1 MTPAWP
7 PAAPR
12 RRARRLARQAHPPAA
27 RLTSE
32 RWRAWRTRSGR
43 SGPTSS
49 DDRCAY
55 RHQGAGADRAAR
67 PRPRQPARA
76 HPNTDESERLQGG
89 ALRPQRARLKRG
101 GSASVSKTPHE
112 RRGWAGARTARS
124 RSEPAGY
131 ATQKVITQPRGRCG
145 RGSFGRCRREQPAR
159 ATCRRARA
167 AKGGATA
174 ESSDARTSTS
184 SAHRSLR
191 IPSSSRRE
199 RGLTQCP
206 MPHPRLTQAHPRLTQ
221 G

>member
-1 MTPAWP
+1 M
-7 PAAPR
+7 R
-12 RRARRLARQAHPPAA
+12 RS
-27 RLTSE
+27 LTS
-32 RWRAWRTRSGR
+32 RSGR

-55 RHQGAGADRAAR
+55 RPQGAGADRAAR

-112 RRGWAGARTARS
+112 RRGWAGAQTARS

-131 ATQKVITQPRGRCG
+131 ATQKIITQPRGRCG

-167 AKGGATA
+167 AKGGARGVTVEPA
-174 ESSDARTSTS
+174 GPHARTV
-184 SAHRSLR
+184 APAPEPEPRRS
-191 IPSSSRRE
+191 E
-199 RGLTQCP
+199 VRGPKSHAC
-206 MPHPRLTQAHPRLTQ
+206 
-221 G
+221 

>member
-1 MTPAWP
+1 MLAVSNGHVQAP
-7 PAAPR
+7 PWKR
-12 RRARRLARQAHPPAA
+12 D
-27 RLTSE
+27 
-32 RWRAWRTRSGR
+32 GR
-43 SGPTSS
+43 KKP
-49 DDRCAY
+49 
-55 RHQGAGADRAAR
+55 
-67 PRPRQPARA
+67 
-76 HPNTDESERLQGG
+76 
-89 ALRPQRARLKRG
+89 RLKRG

-167 AKGGATA
+167 AKGGARA

-199 RGLTQCP
+199 RGLTQCR
-206 MPHPRLTQAHPRLTQ
+206 MPHPRLTQGSPKREPKPRPNPVGGDLLRLTQAHPRLTQ